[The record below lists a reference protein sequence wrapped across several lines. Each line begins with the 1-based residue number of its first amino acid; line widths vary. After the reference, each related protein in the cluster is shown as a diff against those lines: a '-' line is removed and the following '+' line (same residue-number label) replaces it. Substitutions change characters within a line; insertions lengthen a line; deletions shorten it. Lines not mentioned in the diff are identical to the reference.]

1 MFDIKPDSDVYWC
14 AADIGWVTGHSY
26 IVYGPLANR
35 TTGVVPVGHGR
46 KLTPRLFQAELVQQ
60 IDESVFP
67 FSQHAEVDT
76 GGLRHHVLPH
86 AGRCR
91 AP

>member
-35 TTGVVPVGHGR
+35 TTSVIYEGAPNFPDLDRLWQIIEDYKVTILYTAPTAIRVLHEVG
-46 KLTPRLFQAELVQQ
+46 
-60 IDESVFP
+60 
-67 FSQHAEVDT
+67 
-76 GGLRHHVLPH
+76 
-86 AGRCR
+86 
-91 AP
+91 